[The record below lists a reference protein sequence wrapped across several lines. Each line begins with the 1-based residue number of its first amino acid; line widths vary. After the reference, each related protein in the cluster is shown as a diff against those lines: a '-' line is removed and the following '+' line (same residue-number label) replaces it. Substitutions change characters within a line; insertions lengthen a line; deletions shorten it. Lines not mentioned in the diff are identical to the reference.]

1 MSATCIRPERP
12 LPGQPLGIATTA
24 LSHVIGRL
32 EASLGVRLFNRTT
45 RSVALTDAGREFV
58 ARVAPALTEIRAAME
73 TVRSWRETPS
83 GMLRINVSVQAG
95 RVVAPLVLSFLRH
108 YPEMQVDLVT
118 EGRLVDIV
126 AEGFDLGI
134 RPADLVPR
142 DMVALPLGG
151 PARPAVVVAAWA
163 IPATDG

>member
-12 LPGQPLGIATTA
+12 LPGQPLGISTTA

-95 RVVAPLVLSFLRH
+95 RVVAHWCCHFCATIPRC
-108 YPEMQVDLVT
+108 
-118 EGRLVDIV
+118 RLT
-126 AEGFDLGI
+126 L
-134 RPADLVPR
+134 
-142 DMVALPLGG
+142 
-151 PARPAVVVAAWA
+151 
-163 IPATDG
+163 